1 MFADAMMKH
10 LHYIFLFMCLAL
22 GMSAILQEEQPAL
35 RMLTEASADAS
46 VTPAPTGCF
55 ISMSTDYFSTIAHR
69 PFFNDEN
76 NERKINGVLF
86 QENFYNQASAPSKLL
101 KLKIHPI
108 CRTDAT
114 YIFHPFTGG
123 TECQSFF
130 HSQRYPLFLRV
141 LRLRA
146 ETYSDLNRHL
156 TYYQSFFRRH
166 AIGVSL
172 VSLLFIHF

>member
-101 KLKIHPI
+101 KLKIHPSVEQMQRIFSILFLIWFYRLI
-108 CRTDAT
+108 CRSVS
-114 YIFHPFTGG
+114 
-123 TECQSFF
+123 CFF
-130 HSQRYPLFLRV
+130 DI
-141 LRLRA
+141 A
-146 ETYSDLNRHL
+146 
-156 TYYQSFFRRH
+156 
-166 AIGVSL
+166 
-172 VSLLFIHF
+172 SLLVDSGTSCVYLRGSSNLPGWSWKLRCLLRGNIRDSR

>member
-55 ISMSTDYFSTIAHR
+55 ISTIAHR

-101 KLKIHPI
+101 KLKIHLSVEQMQ
-108 CRTDAT
+108 R
-114 YIFHPFTGG
+114 IFSTHLPVEQNASLSFTP
-123 TECQSFF
+123 SAI
-130 HSQRYPLFLRV
+130 RYS
-141 LRLRA
+141 
-146 ETYSDLNRHL
+146 YG
-156 TYYQSFFRRH
+156 YYVYELKH
-166 AIGVSL
+166 IL
-172 VSLLFIHF
+172 I

>member
-101 KLKIHPI
+101 KLKIHPSVEED
-108 CRTDAT
+108 THMM
-114 YIFHPFTGG
+114 YLNQQ
-123 TECQSFF
+123 EEMLYQKNKK
-130 HSQRYPLFLRV
+130 HSGKS
-141 LRLRA
+141 A
-146 ETYSDLNRHL
+146 DKTK
-156 TYYQSFFRRH
+156 
-166 AIGVSL
+166 
-172 VSLLFIHF
+172 

>member
-1 MFADAMMKH
+1 MFADAMIKH

-101 KLKIHPI
+101 KLKIHPSVEQMQ
-108 CRTDAT
+108 R
-114 YIFHPFTGG
+114 IFSTHLPVEQNASLSFTP
-123 TECQSFF
+123 SAI
-130 HSQRYPLFLRV
+130 RYS
-141 LRLRA
+141 
-146 ETYSDLNRHL
+146 YG
-156 TYYQSFFRRH
+156 YYVYELKH
-166 AIGVSL
+166 IL
-172 VSLLFIHF
+172 I

>member
-69 PFFNDEN
+69 PSSTMKIMSVKSMVSFF
-76 NERKINGVLF
+76 RRISTIRPV
-86 QENFYNQASAPSKLL
+86 LL
-101 KLKIHPI
+101 KAAETKDPSI

>member
-1 MFADAMMKH
+1 MFADATMKH

-35 RMLTEASADAS
+35 RMLTEASTDAS
-46 VTPAPTGCF
+46 VIPAQTGCF

-101 KLKIHPI
+101 KLKIHPSVEQMP
-108 CRTDAT
+108 T
-114 YIFHPFTGG
+114 YIFHPLTGG

-146 ETYSDLNRHL
+146 ETYSDLTPPPYL
-156 TYYQSFFRRH
+156 LPTIFRRY

>member
-101 KLKIHPI
+101 KLKIHPSV
-108 CRTDAT
+108 
-114 YIFHPFTGG
+114 
-123 TECQSFF
+123 EQ
-130 HSQRYPLFLRV
+130 L
-141 LRLRA
+141 
-146 ETYSDLNRHL
+146 
-156 TYYQSFFRRH
+156 
-166 AIGVSL
+166 SL
-172 VSLLFIHF
+172 IHI

>member
-1 MFADAMMKH
+1 MKGNTT
-10 LHYIFLFMCLAL
+10 LHKDICYVCGRYDETSTLYILVYVPRIRNVRH
-22 GMSAILQEEQPAL
+22 SQEEQPAL

-101 KLKIHPI
+101 KLKIHPSVEQMQ
-108 CRTDAT
+108 R
-114 YIFHPFTGG
+114 IFSTHLPVEQNASLSFTP
-123 TECQSFF
+123 SAI
-130 HSQRYPLFLRV
+130 RYS
-141 LRLRA
+141 
-146 ETYSDLNRHL
+146 YG
-156 TYYQSFFRRH
+156 YYVYELKH
-166 AIGVSL
+166 IL
-172 VSLLFIHF
+172 I

>member
-86 QENFYNQASAPSKLL
+86 QVETSDEDLKTSFYTRLYHACQ
-101 KLKIHPI
+101 
-108 CRTDAT
+108 T
-114 YIFHPFTGG
+114 PFTINDYSGSYKG
-123 TECQSFF
+123 SDGKVYK
-130 HSQRYPLFLRV
+130 SQQLPYYHGWSIWD
-141 LRLRA
+141 
-146 ETYSDLNRHL
+146 TYR
-156 TYYQSFFRRH
+156 TK
-166 AIGVSL
+166 
-172 VSLLFIHF
+172 

>member
-1 MFADAMMKH
+1 
-10 LHYIFLFMCLAL
+10 MCLAL

-101 KLKIHPI
+101 KLKIH
-108 CRTDAT
+108 AT

>member
-1 MFADAMMKH
+1 MFADATMKH

-22 GMSAILQEEQPAL
+22 GMSVILQEEQPAL
-35 RMLTEASADAS
+35 RMLTEASADDS
-46 VTPAPTGCF
+46 VTPVQTGCF
-55 ISMSTDYFSTIAHR
+55 ISMSTDYFSIIAHR

-76 NERKINGVLF
+76 NERKINGILF

-101 KLKIHPI
+101 KLKIHPSAEQMQ
-108 CRTDAT
+108 R
-114 YIFHPFTGG
+114 IFSTHLRVEP
-123 TECQSFF
+123 ECQSFF
-130 HSQRYPLFLRV
+130 HPQRYPLFLRV

-146 ETYSDLNRHL
+146 ETYSDLNPPPYL
-156 TYYQSFFRRH
+156 LPTIFRRY